1 MTSTLPPNNLPATAN
16 TATVAISPSPYFA
29 PQPVAET
36 GDEGFSLQKFLRT
49 VRRRQRTFIAT
60 LVLVSAASTAWLT
73 YQRIVNP
80 LYQGAFGLLV
90 TDPVS
95 PTTSG
100 GAGSSG
106 TTGTQGNSGASSTI
120 GAVALNRSLLDIS
133 TLMRVLESPTVL
145 EPVFAQL
152 RSQWPGERMPE
163 ITVQQYTANRG
174 GQLAG
179 AGILSVQVAGN
190 NPAILTTALEQARD
204 TFLQWSLK
212 QRRERLQQAVTFL
225 GEQAPELEAK
235 ANRIQRQLQ
244 DFRLRHRLLQPEA
257 EATATRTQ
265 VDTLRN
271 QLIQQQ
277 AEISRL
283 ERLRSDV
290 AAGRLVTSGFTS
302 ESTDTGSQTSV
313 ALTVPDQAQ
322 LAELEKLDSQLADA
336 RSRYVPSNPLLLQ
349 LEKAR
354 ASLVPQI
361 QATQL
366 EALDA
371 ALNQFR
377 NQTRSL
383 QSQISALETRFD
395 VQPALLREYANLE
408 QQLRLAE
415 GNLESY
421 QRAREQFQL
430 EIAQNTVPWQVIA
443 PPAVNPNP
451 IEPKVGP
458 GLLRALL
465 LGLVAASG
473 AALVRDKMD
482 HVFHS
487 PNEVDEELGESLL
500 GHIPYIEIFEGV
512 RADNRFLL
520 ETLDGEEARI
530 TSFQKFQYQ
539 EAFRNLATSLRFLN
553 SDRPIRSIA
562 LSSSIPSEGKSLV
575 VVLLAKTLSELG
587 QRVLLIDSDMRK
599 PQIHL
604 RLGVDNINGLSNLLT
619 DETLDWRSLITPVAN
634 RSGWDLLTAGR
645 TPPDPPRL
653 LSSRRMAQLMQDITS
668 NGGYDL
674 VIVDTPPAL
683 GLADAALVAEH
694 IDGLLM
700 LVSLRLVPRNLPKLA
715 IRRIRDAGAPV
726 LGVITNSRQLRR
738 EGGDSPA
745 YGYGGYGYGYGNASY
760 GYHTYA
766 NDPLLA
772 YRYYDKS
779 TEPRQDKGPK
789 GWKAAI
795 PTPRNIQRNMRRFGA
810 QVNNWLDE

>member
-1 MTSTLPPNNLPATAN
+1 MTNTLPPNNLPATAN

-29 PQPVAET
+29 PQPVPET

-73 YQRIVNP
+73 YQRVVHP
-80 LYQGAFGLLV
+80 VYQGAFGLLV

-100 GAGSSG
+100 GTNNPNTNGLSS
-106 TTGTQGNSGASSTI
+106 QI
-120 GAVALNRSLLDIS
+120 GAVALNRTSQDIP

-152 RSQWPGERMPE
+152 RSQWPGERLPRIE
-163 ITVQQYTANRG
+163 VQQYSADRA
-174 GQLAG
+174 GQRAP
-179 AGILSVQVAGN
+179 AGILSVQVTGS
-190 NPAILTTALEQARD
+190 NPAVLTSALELARD
-204 TFLQWSLK
+204 TYLKWSLK
-212 QRRERLQQAVTFL
+212 QRRERLQQAVAFL
-225 GEQAPELEAK
+225 GEQAPELQAK
-235 ANRIQRQLQ
+235 ASRIQRQVQ

-265 VDTLRN
+265 VETLRN
-271 QLIQQQ
+271 QLIQQR

-377 NQTRSL
+377 NQTKSL
-383 QSQISALETRFD
+383 QSQISSLETRFD

-421 QRAREQFQL
+421 ERAREQFQL

-451 IEPKVGP
+451 VEPKVGP

-473 AALVRDKMD
+473 AALLREKMD

-512 RADNRFLL
+512 RADKRFLL
-520 ETLDGEEARI
+520 ETLDGEDARV
-530 TSFQKFQYQ
+530 TRFQKFQYQ

-553 SDRPIRSIA
+553 SDQPIRSIA

-599 PQIHL
+599 PQIHH

-634 RSGWDLLTAGR
+634 HSGWDLLTAGR

-700 LVSLRLVPRNLPKLA
+700 LVSLRRVPRDLPKLA

-745 YGYGGYGYGYGNASY
+745 YGYGGYGYGGYGYGYGNKSY
-760 GYHTYA
+760 GYQTYS

-772 YRYYDKS
+772 YSYYYDKS
-779 TEPRQDKGPK
+779 TKPRQDKGPK

-795 PTPRNIQRNMRRFGA
+795 PTPGNIQRNMRRLGA

>member
-1 MTSTLPPNNLPATAN
+1 
-16 TATVAISPSPYFA
+16 
-29 PQPVAET
+29 
-36 GDEGFSLQKFLRT
+36 
-49 VRRRQRTFIAT
+49 
-60 LVLVSAASTAWLT
+60 
-73 YQRIVNP
+73 
-80 LYQGAFGLLV
+80 
-90 TDPVS
+90 
-95 PTTSG
+95 
-100 GAGSSG
+100 
-106 TTGTQGNSGASSTI
+106 
-120 GAVALNRSLLDIS
+120 
-133 TLMRVLESPTVL
+133 
-145 EPVFAQL
+145 
-152 RSQWPGERMPE
+152 
-163 ITVQQYTANRG
+163 
-174 GQLAG
+174 
-179 AGILSVQVAGN
+179 
-190 NPAILTTALEQARD
+190 
-204 TFLQWSLK
+204 
-212 QRRERLQQAVTFL
+212 
-225 GEQAPELEAK
+225 
-235 ANRIQRQLQ
+235 
-244 DFRLRHRLLQPEA
+244 
-257 EATATRTQ
+257 
-265 VDTLRN
+265 
-271 QLIQQQ
+271 
-277 AEISRL
+277 
-283 ERLRSDV
+283 
-290 AAGRLVTSGFTS
+290 
-302 ESTDTGSQTSV
+302 
-313 ALTVPDQAQ
+313 
-322 LAELEKLDSQLADA
+322 
-336 RSRYVPSNPLLLQ
+336 
-349 LEKAR
+349 
-354 ASLVPQI
+354 
-361 QATQL
+361 
-366 EALDA
+366 
-371 ALNQFR
+371 
-377 NQTRSL
+377 
-383 QSQISALETRFD
+383 
-395 VQPALLREYANLE
+395 
-408 QQLRLAE
+408 
-415 GNLESY
+415 
-421 QRAREQFQL
+421 
-430 EIAQNTVPWQVIA
+430 
-443 PPAVNPNP
+443 
-451 IEPKVGP
+451 
-458 GLLRALL
+458 
-465 LGLVAASG
+465 
-473 AALVRDKMD
+473 
-482 HVFHS
+482 
-487 PNEVDEELGESLL
+487 VDEELGESLL

-520 ETLDGEEARI
+520 ETLDGEEARV

-745 YGYGGYGYGYGNASY
+745 YGYGGYGYGNESY
-760 GYHTYA
+760 GYHTYV

-789 GWKAAI
+789 GLKAAI
-795 PTPRNIQRNMRRFGA
+795 PTPGNIQRKMRRFGA

>member
-1 MTSTLPPNNLPATAN
+1 
-16 TATVAISPSPYFA
+16 
-29 PQPVAET
+29 
-36 GDEGFSLQKFLRT
+36 
-49 VRRRQRTFIAT
+49 
-60 LVLVSAASTAWLT
+60 
-73 YQRIVNP
+73 
-80 LYQGAFGLLV
+80 
-90 TDPVS
+90 
-95 PTTSG
+95 
-100 GAGSSG
+100 
-106 TTGTQGNSGASSTI
+106 
-120 GAVALNRSLLDIS
+120 
-133 TLMRVLESPTVL
+133 
-145 EPVFAQL
+145 
-152 RSQWPGERMPE
+152 
-163 ITVQQYTANRG
+163 
-174 GQLAG
+174 
-179 AGILSVQVAGN
+179 
-190 NPAILTTALEQARD
+190 
-204 TFLQWSLK
+204 
-212 QRRERLQQAVTFL
+212 
-225 GEQAPELEAK
+225 
-235 ANRIQRQLQ
+235 
-244 DFRLRHRLLQPEA
+244 
-257 EATATRTQ
+257 
-265 VDTLRN
+265 
-271 QLIQQQ
+271 
-277 AEISRL
+277 
-283 ERLRSDV
+283 
-290 AAGRLVTSGFTS
+290 
-302 ESTDTGSQTSV
+302 
-313 ALTVPDQAQ
+313 
-322 LAELEKLDSQLADA
+322 
-336 RSRYVPSNPLLLQ
+336 
-349 LEKAR
+349 
-354 ASLVPQI
+354 
-361 QATQL
+361 
-366 EALDA
+366 
-371 ALNQFR
+371 
-377 NQTRSL
+377 
-383 QSQISALETRFD
+383 
-395 VQPALLREYANLE
+395 
-408 QQLRLAE
+408 
-415 GNLESY
+415 
-421 QRAREQFQL
+421 
-430 EIAQNTVPWQVIA
+430 
-443 PPAVNPNP
+443 
-451 IEPKVGP
+451 VGP

-465 LGLVAASG
+465 LGVVAASG

-512 RADNRFLL
+512 RADKRFLL
-520 ETLDGEEARI
+520 ETLDGEDARV
-530 TSFQKFQYQ
+530 TRFQKFQYQ

-779 TEPRQDKGPK
+779 TEPRQVKGPK

-795 PTPRNIQRNMRRFGA
+795 PTPGNIQRNMRRFGA